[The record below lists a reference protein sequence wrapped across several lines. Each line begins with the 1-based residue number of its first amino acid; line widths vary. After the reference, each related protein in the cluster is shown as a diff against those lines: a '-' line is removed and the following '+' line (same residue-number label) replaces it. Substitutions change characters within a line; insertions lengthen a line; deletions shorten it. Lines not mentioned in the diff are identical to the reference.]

1 MFHECV
7 ETATDGPNTA
17 AADDSL
23 TADSLLA
30 AFEARLREAIG
41 GDDPDRGDD
50 DYGRIVEETGL
61 DATEVATVADGEV
74 ASLSVETGAAV
85 LATTVE
91 RDAETIVAE
100 LRDHLLMG
108 MTTAVL
114 DVDTIAA
121 EIDVDLTGQEVQ
133 QALEGRTAMTLEQLA
148 AVLAVIERRK
158 R

>member
-7 ETATDGPNTA
+7 ESATSGPDA
-17 AADDSL
+17 AAVDDGIE
-23 TADSLLA
+23 ADSLLT
-30 AFEARLREAIG
+30 AFEACLHEAVEG
-41 GDDPDRGDD
+41 GDRDQV
-50 DYGRIVEETGL
+50 IKETEL
-61 DATEVATVADGEV
+61 DSAEVAAAADGDV
-74 ASLSVETGAAV
+74 ATLTVEAGAAV

-91 RDAETIVAE
+91 RDADTIVAE
-100 LRDHLLMG
+100 LREYLLMG

-121 EIDVDLTGQEVQ
+121 EIDADLTGQEVQ

-148 AVLAVIERRK
+148 DVLAVIERRK

>member
-7 ETATDGPNTA
+7 ETATSGPDA
-17 AADDSL
+17 AGADDAL
-23 TADSLLA
+23 EADSLLA
-30 AFEARLREAIG
+30 AFEACVHEAIE
-41 GDDPDRGDD
+41 GDDRDQILNETELDSAEVLAVLDGD
-50 DYGRIVEETGL
+50 
-61 DATEVATVADGEV
+61 V
-74 ASLSVETGAAV
+74 ASLTVEAGAAV

-91 RDAETIVAE
+91 YNADTIVAE
-100 LRDHLLMG
+100 LRDHLLLG

-121 EIDVDLTGQEVQ
+121 EIAVDLTGQEVQ

-148 AVLAVIERRK
+148 DVLAVIERRK

>member
-7 ETATDGPNTA
+7 ESAATRDAGAGDGD
-17 AADDSL
+17 ADAGDAL
-23 TADSLLA
+23 EADSLLA
-30 AFEARLREAIG
+30 AFEARLHEALEG
-41 GDDPDRGDD
+41 TDHD
-50 DYGRIVEETGL
+50 RIVAETGL
-61 DATEVATVADGEV
+61 ASSEVAAVADGDV
-74 ASLSVETGAAV
+74 ATLSVEAGAAV
-85 LATTVE
+85 FATTVE
-91 RDAETIVAE
+91 RDVDAIVAE
-100 LRDHLLMG
+100 LRDYLLMG

-148 AVLAVIERRK
+148 DVLAVIERRK

>member
-7 ETATDGPNTA
+7 ETATSGPDTA
-17 AADDSL
+17 AADDAL
-23 TADSLLA
+23 EADSLLA
-30 AFEARLREAIG
+30 AFEACVYEAVE
-41 GDDPDRGDD
+41 DADRDQ
-50 DYGRIVEETGL
+50 ILEETGL
-61 DATEVATVADGEV
+61 DSAEVAAVLEGDV
-74 ASLSVETGAAV
+74 ASLTVEAGAAV

-91 RDAETIVAE
+91 YDADTIVAE

-121 EIDVDLTGQEVQ
+121 EIAVDLTGQEVQ

-148 AVLAVIERRK
+148 DVLAVIERRK

>member
-7 ETATDGPNTA
+7 ETATSGPD
-17 AADDSL
+17 AADADDAIE
-23 TADSLLA
+23 ADSLLA
-30 AFEARLREAIG
+30 AFEACLREAVE
-41 GDDPDRGDD
+41 GDDRDQ
-50 DYGRIVEETGL
+50 IIAKTGL
-61 DATEVATVADGEV
+61 DSAEVAAVLDGDASSLTVEA
-74 ASLSVETGAAV
+74 GAAV

-91 RDAETIVAE
+91 YDAETIVAE
-100 LRDHLLMG
+100 LRDHLLLG

-121 EIDVDLTGQEVQ
+121 EIAVDLTGQEVQ

-148 AVLAVIERRK
+148 DVLAVIERRK